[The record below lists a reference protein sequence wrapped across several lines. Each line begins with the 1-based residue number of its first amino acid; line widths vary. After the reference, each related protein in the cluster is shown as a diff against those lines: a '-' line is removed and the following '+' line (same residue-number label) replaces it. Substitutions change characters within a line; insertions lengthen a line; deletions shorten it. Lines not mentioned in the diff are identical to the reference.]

1 MRAKILVYALP
12 ALILATIQLAD
23 AQQLKKLARLGFLSL
38 QFPETVS
45 RPPIEAFRQRL
56 RELGYIEKQNIVIEW
71 RFANGEPERLPT
83 LAAEIVGLNVDIIV
97 AAGNPATR
105 AAKQKTTTIPIV
117 VVSGTNLIENGLV
130 SSLARPGGNITG
142 LSSFRGELS
151 GKRLELLKEIVPKAV
166 RFGILHSGDYSTL
179 RELKVV
185 AQTLRRNIEPFEVLE
200 FDQLDSMFS
209 TMNQQHIQ
217 ALLVQNQSVFITR
230 RQQILGLAAKGRL
243 PGMYAWGMWTTTG
256 GLSSYAVSDPDM
268 YRRAA
273 TYVDKI
279 LKGTKPADLPIE
291 QPMKFEFIINLKAA
305 KEIGLTIPPNVLAR
319 ADKVLK

>member
-1 MRAKILVYALP
+1 MKAKILVYALT
-12 ALILATIQLAD
+12 ALFLTIIRIAE
-23 AQQLKKLARLGFLSL
+23 AQQPKRVARLGFLSL
-38 QFPETVS
+38 NSPESVS
-45 RPPIEAFRQRL
+45 APPIEAFRQRL

-71 RFANGEPERLPT
+71 RFANGELGRLPT
-83 LAAEIVGLNVDIIV
+83 LAAEIVGLKVDIIV
-97 AAGNPATR
+97 ALGNPATR
-105 AAKQKTTTIPIV
+105 AAKQETTTIPIV

-130 SSLARPGGNITG
+130 SSLAWPGGNITG

-185 AQTLRRNIEPFEVLE
+185 AQALHISVQPFEVFE
-200 FDQLDSMFS
+200 FEQLDSMFS
-209 TMNQQHIQ
+209 NMNQQHVQ
-217 ALLVQNQSVFITR
+217 ALLVQNQAVFVSR
-230 RQQILGLAAKGRL
+230 RQQILGLAAKRRL
-243 PGMYAWGMWTTTG
+243 PGMYPWGGWTAAG
-256 GLSSYAVSDPDM
+256 GLSSYAVSDPDL

-291 QPMKFEFIINLKAA
+291 QPMKFEFIINLKTA

-319 ADKVLK
+319 ADKVIR

>member
-1 MRAKILVYALP
+1 
-12 ALILATIQLAD
+12 
-23 AQQLKKLARLGFLSL
+23 
-38 QFPETVS
+38 
-45 RPPIEAFRQRL
+45 L

-83 LAAEIVGLNVDIIV
+83 LAAEIVGLNVDITV

-166 RFGILHSGDYSTL
+166 RFGILHSGDYNTL

-185 AQTLRRNIEPFEVLE
+185 AQALRINIQPFEVLE